1 MQAREFLVEAGAL
14 DAALRRGWVNIKYL
28 KLNGKSRLLTA
39 TTNTKHFTYVYKRP
53 ERRMSPRR
61 NILVWERGVG
71 WRALRRNRILGWVEA
86 GPIEPTA

>member
-1 MQAREFLVEAGAL
+1 MQAREFLVEAGTL
-14 DAALRRGWVNIKYL
+14 DAALHRGWVNIRYL

-39 TTNTKHFTYVYKRP
+39 TTNTRHFTYVYKRP

-71 WRALRRNRILGWVEA
+71 WRALRRNRILGW
-86 GPIEPTA
+86 IEDRPLDQTT

>member
-28 KLNGKSRLLTA
+28 KLTGKSRLLTA